1 MRELIA
7 VAIMMRGWLGCG
19 TNDTTG
25 HAFIAAFIYGAWSIS
40 LYIHILYMIQST
52 LAHFLF
58 YSTVRAFRFLKPNSF
73 VVLLTFLGIGTCPLK
88 EIVYSVICKKIN
100 IGYCFHCKPKV
111 AK

>member
-52 LAHFLF
+52 LSHFLF
-58 YSTVRAFRFLKPNSF
+58 YSTVRVFRFLKLNSF
-73 VVLLTFLGIGTCPLK
+73 LFFYNFSGNLNMPFKRDSIQCHL
-88 EIVYSVICKKIN
+88 
-100 IGYCFHCKPKV
+100 
-111 AK
+111 